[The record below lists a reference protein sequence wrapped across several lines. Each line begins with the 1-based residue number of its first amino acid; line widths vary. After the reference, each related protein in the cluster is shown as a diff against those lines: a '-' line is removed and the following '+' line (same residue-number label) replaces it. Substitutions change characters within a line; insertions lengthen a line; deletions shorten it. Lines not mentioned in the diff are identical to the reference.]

1 MNLTLRIALRLSMAM
16 IPLMALW
23 TACFY
28 FAMVGEIN
36 DETDDALEAYSEML
50 IVRHLAGE
58 ELPPLNNG
66 SNNSYQLH
74 EIAPHE
80 AIERP
85 QLTFHDEMI
94 CIPERMESEP
104 ARVLTTYFQT
114 PEGVW
119 LELQVATP
127 TFERDDLRETILG
140 WIVFLYL
147 ILLVTGVLLTMWV
160 FNRSMSPLYK
170 LLRWLDGYLPGR
182 SIEAVPNESN
192 ITEFRRLSEA
202 TQKMANRAEELYER
216 QKQFVGNASHELQT
230 PLAVLGNRME
240 WMIDSMALNEEQMA
254 EVMRMLQTQ
263 RQLVRLNRNL
273 LMLTKIEN
281 GQFPESKVVD
291 LVELIRY
298 EQDIL
303 GEIYEARQIECRMT
317 LPERFDVEMNE
328 SLASVLITN
337 LLRNAYLHS
346 ADGTTIE
353 VRLEQRTLLV
363 TNAGDTP
370 LDGDRIFERF
380 YQGSKHEGS
389 VGLGLAL
396 VRAIAEAYRL
406 TVRYAYSD
414 AKHCFTVIW
423 P

>member
-23 TACFY
+23 AACFY

-94 CIPERMESEP
+94 YIPERMESEP

-114 PEGVW
+114 PDGVW

-303 GEIYEARQIECRMT
+303 GEIYETRQIECRMT